1 MSTNSKYG
9 FDDIVDNQKGIFGA
23 DCAGLCGSA
32 MDAFSQANGVPDP
45 SGMMYEVTCEN
56 CGPRKIVVEWPE
68 LIAIK
73 NSISPHVAFQRA
85 PSLVQN
91 PTAWGF
97 DQRHQ
102 CWYPDIRCRSCN
114 WQFRMMV
121 HPGEVERGLRLAVS
135 QGWVPES
142 AFAQISGIC
151 QQMKQMISAQPR
163 R

>member
-1 MSTNSKYG
+1 MGKQDKYG
-9 FDDIVDNQKGIFGA
+9 FDDIVDNQKGIFGS

-32 MDAFSQANGVPDP
+32 MDAFSQANGVPTP
-45 SGMMYEVTCEN
+45 EGMVYEVTCEN

-73 NSISPHVAFQRA
+73 SQISPHIAFQRA
-85 PSLVQN
+85 PNLVQQ

-97 DQRHQ
+97 DARHQ
-102 CWYPDIRCRSCN
+102 GWYPDVRCRSCN

-121 HPGEVERGLRLAVS
+121 SPVEVERAIRVAIS
-135 QGWVPES
+135 QGWIPEA
-142 AFAQISGIC
+142 AFGQIMNLCAQV
-151 QQMKQMISAQPR
+151 KQMVAQMPR